1 MTEKEIIQAADK
13 DFDIEAV
20 DMRDDLDFYN
30 VYRAGVIYGQN
41 HPNIL
46 KKDEAPISVDELKR
60 LKACEVT
67 LYAHQRVVGLCP
79 ICGRARVL
87 EGLSCPVCD
96 YDNSSSVEEWKQ
108 MHEDKN

>member
-1 MTEKEIIQAADK
+1 M
-13 DFDIEAV
+13 
-20 DMRDDLDFYN
+20 
-30 VYRAGVIYGQN
+30 G
-41 HPNIL
+41 
-46 KKDEAPISVDELKR
+46 KDEVLISVDELKR

-79 ICGRARVL
+79 ICGKAMLL
-87 EGLSCPVCD
+87 EGLICPNCD